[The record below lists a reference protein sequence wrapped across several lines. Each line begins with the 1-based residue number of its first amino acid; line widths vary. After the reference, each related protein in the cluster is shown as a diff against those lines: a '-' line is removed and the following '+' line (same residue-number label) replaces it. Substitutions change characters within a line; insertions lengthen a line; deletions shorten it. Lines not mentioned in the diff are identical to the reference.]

1 MKQLGTVLPTKKS
14 LQVIEDSYQQAR
26 KLVVKKEATMKGVK
40 KVIKG
45 ETRWY
50 QDATKFLVIGTDAKV
65 RMFET
70 RKDGDYFVAFV
81 A

>member
-1 MKQLGTVLPTKKS
+1 MKPLGTVLPTKKS
-14 LQVIEDSYQQAR
+14 LQVMEDSYQQAR
-26 KLVVKKEATMKGVK
+26 KLVVEKEATMKGTK
-40 KVIKG
+40 KVVKG

-50 QDATKFLVIGTDAKV
+50 QDATKFLTVGTDAKV

-70 RKDGDYFVAFV
+70 REDGDYFVSFV